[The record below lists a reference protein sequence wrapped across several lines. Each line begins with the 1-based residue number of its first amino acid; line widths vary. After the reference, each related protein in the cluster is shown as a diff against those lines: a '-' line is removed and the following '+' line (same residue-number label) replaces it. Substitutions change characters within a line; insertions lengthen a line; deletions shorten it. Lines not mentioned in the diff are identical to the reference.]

1 MQSQTADRSSQGR
14 VVFKDIGHLDKAR
27 SFDEIRNGIERMLDG
42 DGIRNKVVPQAKVQS
57 QLRPHSPLVLYITD
71 GVDFVEVAIGI
82 FLSGQGPKKYAVLRS
97 WRNDC
102 QCDASRAKEGGLSR

>member
-1 MQSQTADRSSQGR
+1 MEDAKSSANRCLVVVEWIICKAKPRIEVPQGR

-42 DGIRNKVVPQAKVQS
+42 DGIRNKVVPQAKVQG

-71 GVDFVEVAIGI
+71 GVDFAEVAIGI
-82 FLSGQGPKKYAVLRS
+82 FLSGQGPKKYGRISA
-97 WRNDC
+97 
-102 QCDASRAKEGGLSR
+102 